1 MTHTPTILTV
11 EDDLQVATLIQKS
24 LAEQGYHTVQAFDGQ
39 QGLQQFEAV
48 KPHLL
53 ITDVIMPVTNGL
65 DLCRAIRQSGAATP
79 ILLLTALGTT
89 PDIVAGLDAGADDY
103 LAKPFQINELL
114 ARVRALLRRFNGNS
128 ADNSADVLQIGPL
141 HIHLKSKE
149 VVRDGQVIPLTA
161 REFLLLHYLA
171 KHKGQ
176 LVTRSQILEEVWN
189 IQFDPGTN
197 VVDVYISYLRNK
209 IDKPFAQKLLQTRPG
224 YGYILSSP

>member
-1 MTHTPTILTV
+1 MPNSPTILIV

-39 QGLQQFEAV
+39 QGLHQFEII
-48 KPHLL
+48 KPQLL
-53 ITDVIMPVTNGL
+53 ITDVVMPVKNGL
-65 DLCRAIRQSGAATP
+65 ELCRAIRQSGAATP
-79 ILLLTALGTT
+79 ILLLTALGATA
-89 PDIVAGLDAGADDY
+89 DIVAGLDAGADDY

-114 ARVRALLRRFNGNS
+114 ARVRALLRRFGGNGS
-128 ADNSADVLQIGPL
+128 ASHADVLQIGPL
-141 HIHLKSKE
+141 HINTKSKE
-149 VVRDGQVIPLTA
+149 VTREGQVLPLTA

-209 IDKPFAQKLLQTRPG
+209 IDKPFSSRLLQTRPG
-224 YGYILSSP
+224 YGYILNDQ